1 MPPKKK
7 NFFDK
12 LSNGQKVTLIVAIIG
27 GCCVI
32 LAALIGLGVPLIGF
46 VLDKSARQSELAT
59 PTFLP
64 PTEAIEL
71 PANELDILSV
81 VINPAWGGNYYGGL
95 ITKDVD
101 PYKTPE
107 ITITKDDV
115 VLIGDVSPLI
125 DSAITF
131 DVLLTGKATDEEVQV
146 SNKIPIRVNYKPIS
160 KITNLILYGRPGG
173 GGYYSM
179 LGVSVNSK
187 SQEVWAE
194 YSPDILEQYKRYL
207 WSQDNCLYWNT
218 VDKCPKIPSS
228 LEKALSSNQT
238 DLPDFFLVKNKEKI
252 AIPVVVSFDE
262 PGIYT
267 VQLGVEYIYHQYKGI
282 TWTESEFQV
291 YVPDDS
297 YVWNCDNSEW
307 ENSESKCKIE
317 PKCTQNSDGTVD
329 CEFKP

>member
-12 LSNGQKVTLIVAIIG
+12 LSTGQKVTLIAGVLG

-32 LAALIGLGVPLIGF
+32 LAAFIGLSVPLISF

-59 PTFLP
+59 PTFLA
-64 PTEAIEL
+64 PTEAVAL
-71 PANELDILSV
+71 PANQSDILSV
-81 VINPAWGGNYYGGL
+81 VINPAWGGKYYGGL

-101 PYKTPE
+101 PHKTPE
-107 ITITKDDV
+107 IKITKDDV
-115 VLIGDVSPLI
+115 VLVGDISPLI

-160 KITNLILYGRPGG
+160 KTTNLLLYGRPGG

-179 LGVSVNSK
+179 LGVTVNSK
-187 SQEVWAE
+187 SKEVWAE
-194 YSPDILEQYKRYL
+194 YSSDILAQYQAYL
-207 WSQDNCLYWNT
+207 WTQNNCPE
-218 VDKCPKIPSS
+218 CPKIPSS
-228 LEKALSSNQT
+228 IEKALSSNQT
-238 DLPDFFLVKNKEKI
+238 NLPDFFLVKNKEKI
-252 AIPVVVSFDE
+252 AIPVVVLFDE

-267 VQLGVEYIYHQYKGI
+267 IQFGIEYIYRQYKDI
-282 TWTESEFQV
+282 SWTESKIQV
-291 YVPDDS
+291 YVPKDS
-297 YVWNCDNSEW
+297 YEWSCDNYGW
-307 ENSESKCKIE
+307 ENPESTCKIE

-329 CEFKP
+329 CEFMP